1 MVRPQVEVSPGSS
14 LRPSL
19 SRRADEYRHIGKLLM
34 SHRFKVGQLVRTRGR
49 NADRSSGIYEIVRLL
64 PPGPDGIPQ
73 YRVRGPDRG
82 ERVLGEHEIE
92 KA

>member
-1 MVRPQVEVSPGSS
+1 MVRLQVEVSPGTS

-19 SRRADEYRHIGKLLM
+19 SRRDDECRQTGKILM

>member
-1 MVRPQVEVSPGSS
+1 MRPEVRDFSW
-14 LRPSL
+14 L
-19 SRRADEYRHIGKLLM
+19 SVLMGLFEM

-64 PPGPDGIPQ
+64 PPKPDGTPQ
-73 YRVRGPDRG
+73 YRVRGAEG

-92 KA
+92 TA